1 MNDKLY
7 GDFSKW
13 NGTKIENS
21 GSVDRFQW
29 DWKKNWAEN
38 IFQLL
43 QKSFGAFHQKNT
55 NDLHNFMIYLFK
67 IHLNSW
73 SRMCQNWFRRCDDWD
88 NSKLTEL
95 KANRNIRP
103 FIAEWSSSAP
113 KERKH
118 CVCDSTNEYDT
129 NHVGFFSKTG
139 FEAKYTADYQ
149 HVS

>member
-1 MNDKLY
+1 M
-7 GDFSKW
+7 KW
-13 NGTKIENS
+13 HENRKF
-21 GSVDRFQW
+21 RFGRPLSMGLKEELSW
-29 DWKKNWAEN
+29 EHLSIIAKEFW
-38 IFQLL
+38 
-43 QKSFGAFHQKNT
+43 SFLPKNT

-73 SRMCQNWFRRCDDWD
+73 SQMCQNWLRRCDDWD

-139 FEAKYTADYQ
+139 FEAKYTTDYQ